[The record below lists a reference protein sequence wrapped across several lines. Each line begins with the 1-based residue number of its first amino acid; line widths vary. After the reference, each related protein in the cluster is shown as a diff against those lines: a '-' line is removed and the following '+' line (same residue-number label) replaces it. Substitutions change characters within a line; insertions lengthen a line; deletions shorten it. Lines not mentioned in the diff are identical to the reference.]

1 MQNIQDACQS
11 LLEIS
16 NVIHYTSNGVAN
28 LSSLLCTSRI
38 RYIRKHLHHYSL
50 WFYHHIC
57 SFLSLKWQ
65 MCKTKVWIWSLVP
78 CETWCPLPACTLYKY
93 ACQSNVSKMCRS
105 MFYKFPTRFDS
116 QIYDVLCEHAVNHC
130 FYFLKLICDIL
141 NRLFYNMNLNHSF
154 FWIHTFA
161 NRFIFSLKLN
171 AKNRR
176 HRFCVCTQ
184 RFILYSYC
192 AYKESVS
199 FIHIESNTWKL
210 SFDIVVSI
218 ESSALALI
226 LILYF
231 MCFFSINCIEMKGWM
246 IFFHL
251 ICCKA

>member
-1 MQNIQDACQS
+1 MQNIQDACQP

-78 CETWCPLPACTLYKY
+78 CESLPIASMYIVQICLSIECVKDVSEHVLQVSYTFRLANIRCSLWTCRESLFLLSEAYLWY
-93 ACQSNVSKMCRS
+93 TESFILQHEFESFFFLNPYLCQSFHIFFEIKCKESTTSILCV
-105 MFYKFPTRFDS
+105 YPT
-116 QIYDVLCEHAVNHC
+116 N
-130 FYFLKLICDIL
+130 
-141 NRLFYNMNLNHSF
+141 
-154 FWIHTFA
+154 
-161 NRFIFSLKLN
+161 
-171 AKNRR
+171 
-176 HRFCVCTQ
+176 
-184 RFILYSYC
+184 C